1 MFDNRRA
8 LKFNE
13 FLVKS
18 CQLPVASCQLPVASC
33 QLPVKME
40 NKLIK
45 ILEI

>member
-18 CQLPVASCQLPVASC
+18 CQLS
-33 QLPVKME
+33 VKMA
-40 NKLIK
+40 NKFIK